1 MLSAKEVQL
10 LIESQHHPQQVHG
23 KVCGIPVIAFPE
35 EAPLS
40 GTFTERDCVILN
52 IFAKTPTGYIF
63 DHSKIY
69 RIGDLSEVE
78 IFGPIPESELAY
90 IQGDEGVVRACE
102 RKRGQ

>member
-10 LIESQHHPQQVHG
+10 LVESQLHPQLVRV
-23 KVCGIPVIAFPE
+23 KVCGTPVIAFPE

-40 GTFTERDCVILN
+40 GAFTEKDGVILY
-52 IFAKTPTGYIF
+52 IFTETPTGYKV

-78 IFGPIPESELAY
+78 VFGPIPESELDY